1 MSVVV
6 SVSPTIALQS
16 AVRPFVLEDFNV
28 LAYKRFSQDPLLWGK
43 AFFEKHFREK
53 SPEFHKDLVA
63 AAVSHKKLVIAA
75 PRGSAK
81 STILAFV
88 FPSHQIMF
96 KKRRF
101 VVIISNTFK
110 KAAMHLD
117 TFKKELIDN
126 QNLREVFPPMT
137 IVRDAEGD
145 SIFQHQDGFQT
156 QVLCKGV
163 DQLGSLRGVKF
174 RAYRPDLV
182 IIDDLEDDELVK
194 SPERRTEL
202 QETFDEVLDQLGD
215 KSTQFIMIGTVLHD
229 DSQLAKM
236 LHPEKYPEFHKITM
250 RAHLKPDTTEE
261 SSLWPEKW
269 TVDFLKELRRIK
281 PNVYA
286 KEMQNDPVAG
296 VNQRFKKEQFRTW
309 YSEGDN
315 YYMLSDQG
323 KIISSGSL
331 KHCKAAVAGDLA
343 WSEKRSADSSVLMP
357 GFLTPNSD
365 ILVDNYISKVGMRPD
380 ETGENLFVMV
390 ERLKKLTGSDVPVGF
405 EKAMVENI
413 TQWLLRRE
421 MKKRNTF
428 ITIKPLMWD
437 ADKNTRIE
445 TRLEPRYNQGV
456 IYHRV
461 GMGDLEHQLLRFPY
475 GTHDDLIDA
484 LQGLVQLLQFP
495 KTGKKAIVE
504 ESQFMRARQLIID
517 AKKPNQAAHKK
528 NGMTRSNAV
537 KFAKSFW

>member
-1 MSVVV
+1 MQPSNLPPV
-6 SVSPTIALQS
+6 SQEEL
-16 AVRPFVLEDFNV
+16 VRRTYQAWE
-28 LAYKRFSQDPLLWGK
+28 RDPLFWGK
-43 AFFEKHFREK
+43 VFFEKHFREK
-53 SPEFHKDLVA
+53 SPSFHEQLIQA
-63 AAVSHKKLVIAA
+63 AIKFIKLVIAA

-81 STILAFV
+81 STILAFI
-88 FPSHQIMF
+88 FPSHQIVF
-96 KKRRF
+96 KKKRF
-101 VVIISNTFK
+101 ILIISNTFK

-117 TFKKELIDN
+117 TWKKELGDN
-126 QNLREVFPPMT
+126 ILLREAFPP
-137 IVRDAEGD
+137 IVIDRDAEGD
-145 SIFQHQDGFQT
+145 SIFRHQDGFQT

-163 DQLGSLRGVKF
+163 DQLGSIRGVKF
-174 RAYRPDLV
+174 RAYRPDLI

-194 SPERRTEL
+194 SPERRLEL
-202 QETFDEVLDQLGD
+202 QEQFDEVLDQVGD
-215 KSTQFIMIGTVLHD
+215 KGTQFIMIGTVLHD

-236 LHPEKYPEFHKITM
+236 LHPEKYPEFYKITM
-250 RAHLKPDTTEE
+250 RAHLNPDTPDE

-269 TVDFLKELRRIK
+269 TVEQLKELRRLK

-296 VNQRFKKEQFRTW
+296 VNARFKKDQFRYW

-315 YYMLSDQG
+315 YYLLGVDG
-323 KIISSGSL
+323 KIIGSGSF
-331 KHCKAAVAGDLA
+331 KHCRAAVAGDLA

-365 ILVDNYISKVGMRPD
+365 ILIDNYVNKVGMRPD
-380 ETGENLFVMV
+380 ETGEHLFVMV
-390 ERLKKLTGSDVPVGF
+390 NRLKSLTGSDVPVGF

-413 TQWLLRRE
+413 TQWLLKRE
-421 MKKRNTF
+421 MKKRNSF
-428 ITIKPLMWD
+428 ITIKPLVWD

-484 LQGLVQLLQFP
+484 EQGLVQLLQFP
-495 KTGKKAIVE
+495 KLVKTAVVE
-504 ESQFMRARQLIID
+504 DSQFMRARQLGID
-517 AKKPNQAAHKK
+517 ARRPNRDQHKK
-528 NGMTRSNAV
+528 NGNTRSNGV
-537 KFAKSFW
+537 KFSRSFW